1 MKSLRWGKVVTLVS
15 DIIKW
20 FNWKN
25 VALLLLGI
33 TILSVGITNLYGYSN
48 ERKIVNGVVSKD
60 RSDKGMPVG
69 MTIFA
74 PEDTVYFTAKGN
86 KFWVKKAEVVWYKG
100 EIKRENRIH
109 VEKNVVLNKEGYFT
123 AKLPASKGL
132 EEGHYGVTIYVE
144 GSDFMQT
151 RTEFDVIK

>member
-33 TILSVGITNLYGYSN
+33 TILSVGITNLYGYIN
-48 ERKIVNGVVSKD
+48 ERKIVNGVVS
-60 RSDKGMPVG
+60 RELSGKGMPVG
-69 MTIFA
+69 MTMFA

-86 KFWVKKAEVVWYKG
+86 KFLFLLYKLFW
-100 EIKRENRIH
+100 H
-109 VEKNVVLNKEGYFT
+109 Q
-123 AKLPASKGL
+123 
-132 EEGHYGVTIYVE
+132 VTHRQPPQKHP
-144 GSDFMQT
+144 GQSG
-151 RTEFDVIK
+151 